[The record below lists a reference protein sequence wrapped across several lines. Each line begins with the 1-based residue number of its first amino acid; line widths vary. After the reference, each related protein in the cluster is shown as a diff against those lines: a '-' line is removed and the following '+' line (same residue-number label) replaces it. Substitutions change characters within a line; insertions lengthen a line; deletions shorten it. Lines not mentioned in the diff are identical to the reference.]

1 VLPIRTRPSEQDE
14 GITDVESLTLGSPFV
29 PMLGMAMDVH
39 FDTVDLQTALDA
51 MPLEH
56 CDELNFGL
64 IVMDRSGVVVSYNA
78 FESTRAGLSP
88 DQVLGRHFF
97 ESVAPCM
104 NNYLVAQR
112 FLDESSLDDFL
123 DYVFTFRMVPTPV
136 RLRLMARPDSDR
148 RYVAV
153 VNR

>member
-1 VLPIRTRPSEQDE
+1 MQGDDMVLY
-14 GITDVESLTLGSPFV
+14 
-29 PMLGMAMDVH
+29 
-39 FDTVDLQTALDA
+39 FDADNLQALLDP

-56 CDELNFGL
+56 FDDLPFGL

-78 FESTRAGLSP
+78 FESTRAGLAREY
-88 DQVLGRHFF
+88 VVGRHFF
-97 ESVAPCM
+97 ESVGPCM

-112 FLDESSLDDFL
+112 FLDEPSLDESL
-123 DYVFTFRMVPTPV
+123 DYVFTFRMAPTPV
-136 RLRLMARPDSDR
+136 RLRLMAQPGSDR

>member
-1 VLPIRTRPSEQDE
+1 MNVS
-14 GITDVESLTLGSPFV
+14 
-29 PMLGMAMDVH
+29 
-39 FDTVDLQTALDA
+39 FDAVDLRNLLDA

-56 CDELNFGL
+56 FDDLPFGL

-78 FESTRAGLSP
+78 FEAARAGLAC
-88 DQVLGRHFF
+88 DQVVGRHFF
-97 ESVAPCM
+97 ESVGPCM

-112 FLDESSLDDFL
+112 FLDEPSLDDFL
-123 DYVFTFRMVPTPV
+123 DYVFTFRMMPTPV
-136 RLRLMARPDSDR
+136 RLRLMAQPDSDR

>member
-1 VLPIRTRPSEQDE
+1 
-14 GITDVESLTLGSPFV
+14 
-29 PMLGMAMDVH
+29 MDVL
-39 FDTVDLQTALDA
+39 FDAVDLLTKLDE
-51 MPLEH
+51 MRLEQF
-56 CDELNFGL
+56 DDLPFGL

-78 FESTRAGLSP
+78 FESARSGIAH

-97 ESVAPCM
+97 ESVGPCM

-112 FLDESSLDDFL
+112 FLDEPSLDDFL

-136 RLRLMARPDSDR
+136 RLRLMAQPSSDR

-153 VNR
+153 INR